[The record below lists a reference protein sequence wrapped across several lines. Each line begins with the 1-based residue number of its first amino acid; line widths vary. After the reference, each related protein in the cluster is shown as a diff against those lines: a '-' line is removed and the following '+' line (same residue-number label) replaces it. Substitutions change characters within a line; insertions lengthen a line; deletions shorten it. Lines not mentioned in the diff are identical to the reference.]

1 MDNTIFTIGHS
12 NHDIADFINLLLANK
27 IELVIDVRS
36 APYSKIYPHFNKKSL
51 EVSLTKNSIEYLFL
65 GDSVGGRSNNLND
78 YSKGRVMYKRIA
90 QKEDYI
96 SSINLIIS
104 LSSEHKTVLM
114 CSEKDPLEC
123 HRTLLI
129 SRTIEKLRVKILHIH
144 RDGKIE
150 SQGEAI
156 QRLLAIWKL
165 DSPSL
170 FGEDTERIEEAL
182 TKQESKYAYFDE
194 NKII

>member
-1 MDNTIFTIGHS
+1 MDKTIFTIGHS
-12 NHDIADFINLLLANK
+12 NHEIADFINLLLANR

-36 APYSKIYPHFNKKSL
+36 APYSKIYPHFNRNSL

-65 GDSVGGRSNNLND
+65 GDSVGGRSNNIKD
-78 YSKGRVMYKRIA
+78 YSKGRVMYKKIA
-90 QKEDYI
+90 EKEEYI
-96 SSINLIIS
+96 SSIYLIIS
-104 LSSEHKTVLM
+104 LTSEHKTVLM
-114 CSEKDPLEC
+114 CSEKEPLEC

-129 SRTIEKLRVKILHIH
+129 SRSIEMLKVKVLHIH
-144 RDGKIE
+144 RDGQIE

-170 FGEDTERIEEAL
+170 FGEDTERIDEAL

>member
-1 MDNTIFTIGHS
+1 MDKAIFTIGHS
-12 NHDIADFINLLLANK
+12 NLDISDFINLLLANK
-27 IELVIDVRS
+27 IELVVDVRS
-36 APYSKIYPHFNKKSL
+36 APYSKQYPHFNRNPL
-51 EVSLTKNSIEYLFL
+51 EVSLTKNSIKYIFL
-65 GDSVGGRSNNLND
+65 GDSVGGRSNNVND
-78 YSKGRVMYKRIA
+78 YSKGRVMYKKIA

-104 LSSEHKTVLM
+104 LSSEHKTALM

-123 HRTLLI
+123 HRTLLV
-129 SRTIEKLRVKILHIH
+129 SRTIEKLQVKILHIH
-144 RDGKIE
+144 RDGRIE

-170 FGEDTERIEEAL
+170 FGDDTERIEEAL

>member
-1 MDNTIFTIGHS
+1 MDKTIFTIGHS
-12 NHDIADFINLLLANK
+12 NHEIADFINLLLANK

-36 APYSKIYPHFNKKSL
+36 APYSKIYPHFNRNSL

-65 GDSVGGRSNNLND
+65 GDSVGGRSNNIKD
-78 YSKGRVMYKRIA
+78 YSKGRVMYKKIA
-90 QKEDYI
+90 EKEEYI
-96 SSINLIIS
+96 SSIHLIIS

-114 CSEKDPLEC
+114 CSEKEPLEC

-129 SRTIEKLRVKILHIH
+129 SRSIEMLKVKVLHIH
-144 RDGKIE
+144 RDGQIE

-170 FGEDTERIEEAL
+170 FGEDTERIDEAL